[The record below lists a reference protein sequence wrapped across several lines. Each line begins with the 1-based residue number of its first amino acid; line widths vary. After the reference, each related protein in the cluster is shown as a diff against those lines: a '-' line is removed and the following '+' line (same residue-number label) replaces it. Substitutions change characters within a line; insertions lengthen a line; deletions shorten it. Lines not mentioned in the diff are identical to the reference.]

1 MNYLEALESELKQA
15 GIPPRRRARI
25 VTEFADHLHEN
36 PDAELGAPRLLA
48 RQFADVLGTRLARST
63 AYWAFGV
70 LAVAAIV
77 LVVMFFEGG
86 RTWGGWVGYGS
97 HPWSGYIPSWWVP
110 LMIVWFI
117 SAQLALAAGSLALL
131 RAWCLRDQPVITSA
145 DAAILR
151 RRAAVGL
158 VAGAVTM
165 LVLPATDLMLAR
177 PLTYRLP
184 GGGIEASAD
193 RWHSL
198 FAVTSEPWWGYLAII
213 GGPLLI
219 VAILS
224 LLRMVLAAARM
235 PPHQEGDAGDLTLDL
250 GLQETPFTPGRITL
264 AISGVIVLI
273 MLIIGIRSSAPLAG
287 LARGLVDAALC
298 MIGFAT
304 LGPYLGL
311 RTSARRSIQA
321 Q

>member
-1 MNYLEALESELKQA
+1 MNYLDALESELRQA

-25 VTEFADHLHEN
+25 VTEFADHLQEN
-36 PDAELGAPRLLA
+36 PEAELGAPRLLA

-131 RAWCLRDQPVITSA
+131 RAWRLRGEAVITAA

-151 RRAAVGL
+151 RRVAVGL
-158 VAGAVTM
+158 IAGAVTM

-177 PLTYRLP
+177 PLTYHLP
-184 GGGIEASAD
+184 GGAIEASAD

-198 FAVTSEPWWGYLAII
+198 FAVTTAPWWGYVAII

-219 VAILS
+219 LAMLS

-235 PPHQEGDAGDLTLDL
+235 PPRHDGDPGDLTLDL
-250 GLQETPFTPGRITL
+250 GVQRTPLTPERIALT
-264 AISGVIVLI
+264 ISGTIVVM
-273 MLIIGIRSSAPLAG
+273 MLIIGIRSSDPLAG
-287 LARGLVDAALC
+287 LVRGLLDAALC
-298 MIGFAT
+298 MIGFAIF
-304 LGPYLGL
+304 GAYLGL
-311 RTSARRSIQA
+311 RTTVHR
-321 Q
+321 

>member
-1 MNYLEALESELKQA
+1 MNYLQALESELKQA
-15 GIPPRRRARI
+15 GIPPHRRARI
-25 VTEFADHLHEN
+25 VTEFSDHLQEN
-36 PDAELGAPRLLA
+36 PDAELGAPPLLA
-48 RQFADVLGTRLARST
+48 RQFADVLGTQLARST

-77 LVVMFFEGG
+77 LAVMLFAGG

-97 HPWSGYIPSWWVP
+97 HPWSGYIPSWWLP

-131 RAWCLRDQPVITSA
+131 RAWRLRHTAVITAA

-177 PLTYRLP
+177 PLTSHLP
-184 GGGIEASAD
+184 GGGVEPALD
-193 RWHSL
+193 RWHSP
-198 FAVTSEPWWGYLAII
+198 FAVTLAPSIAPWWGCVAII

-219 VAILS
+219 VAMLS

-235 PPHQEGDAGDLTLDL
+235 PPHREGDAGDLTLDL
-250 GLQETPFTPGRITL
+250 GVQNAPFTPERVAL
-264 AISGVIVLI
+264 AISGAIVLI

-287 LARGLVDAALC
+287 LVRGLLDAALC
-298 MIGFAT
+298 MVGFAT
-304 LGPYLGL
+304 LGTYLGL
-311 RTSARRSIQA
+311 RTTTAHV
-321 Q
+321 

>member
-25 VTEFADHLHEN
+25 VTEFADHLQEN
-36 PDAELGAPRLLA
+36 PEAELGAPRLLA
-48 RQFADVLGTRLARST
+48 RQFADVLGTRVARST
-63 AYWAFGV
+63 AYWAFSV

-97 HPWSGYIPSWWVP
+97 HPWSAYIPSWWVP

-131 RAWCLRDQPVITSA
+131 RAWRLRDEAVITAA

-151 RRAAVGL
+151 RRVAVGL
-158 VAGAVTM
+158 IAGAVTM

-177 PLTYRLP
+177 PLTYHLP
-184 GGGIEASAD
+184 GGGIEGSAD

-198 FAVTSEPWWGYLAII
+198 FAVTTAPWWGYVAII

-219 VAILS
+219 LAMLS

-235 PPHQEGDAGDLTLDL
+235 PPHHEGDAGDLTLDL
-250 GLQETPFTPGRITL
+250 GVQRTPLTPERIAL
-264 AISGVIVLI
+264 AISGAIALI
-273 MLIIGIRSSAPLAG
+273 MVVIGIRSSDPLAG
-287 LARGLVDAALC
+287 LVRGLLDAALC
-298 MIGFAT
+298 MIGFAI
-304 LGPYLGL
+304 LGRYLGL
-311 RTSARRSIQA
+311 RTSARR
-321 Q
+321 